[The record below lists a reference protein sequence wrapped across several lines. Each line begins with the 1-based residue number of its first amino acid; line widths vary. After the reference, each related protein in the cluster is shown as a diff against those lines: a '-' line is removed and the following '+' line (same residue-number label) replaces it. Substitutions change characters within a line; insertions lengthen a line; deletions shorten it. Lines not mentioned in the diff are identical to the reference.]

1 MRTVASCLGHAG
13 VSMTLD
19 IYADVGPAET
29 NTGELTSTVGQLRV
43 MLAEARQR
51 KAGRESA

>member
-19 IYADVGPAET
+19 IYADVGPVET
-29 NTGELTSTVGQLRV
+29 NTGELTFTVGQLRV
-43 MLAEARQR
+43 MLAEARR
-51 KAGRESA
+51 READRESA

>member
-13 VSMTLD
+13 VSMTPD
-19 IYADVGPAET
+19 IYADVGPVET

-43 MLAEARQR
+43 MLAEARPR
-51 KAGRESA
+51 EAGRESA

>member
-1 MRTVASCLGHAG
+1 MASCLGHAG

-19 IYADVGPAET
+19 IYADVGPVET

-43 MLAEARQR
+43 MLAEARPR
-51 KAGRESA
+51 EAGRESA

>member
-19 IYADVGPAET
+19 IYADVGPVET

-43 MLAEARQR
+43 MLAEARPR
-51 KAGRESA
+51 EVGRESA